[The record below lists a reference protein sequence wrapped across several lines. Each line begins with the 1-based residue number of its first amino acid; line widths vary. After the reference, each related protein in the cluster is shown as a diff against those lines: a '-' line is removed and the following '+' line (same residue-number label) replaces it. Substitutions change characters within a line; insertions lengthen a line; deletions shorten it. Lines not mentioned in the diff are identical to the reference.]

1 MGLKINFLIKL
12 YNTVPQLYTTSYL
25 MLATKTAVMVIKKTD
40 YLSRIMLNHS
50 QLSTHKPTHL
60 IHIKGK

>member
-25 MLATKTAVMVIKKTD
+25 MLATKTAVMVKKKKTD
-40 YLSRIMLNHS
+40 YLSRIMLTFTTEYPQTNTS
-50 QLSTHKPTHL
+50 DTY
-60 IHIKGK
+60 